1 MGQGEEAAQSEPP
14 GAGARGGWGAGRG
27 RVQRPYG
34 RQGCQ
39 RFGTSRE
46 QSRAKGRHVTLS
58 QTDLVFV
65 GREMAMRWKFSKC

>member
-1 MGQGEEAAQSEPP
+1 MGQGEEAEQSEPP
-14 GAGARGGWGAGRG
+14 GAGARAGRGAGRG

-34 RQGCQ
+34 RRGCP

-65 GREMAMRWKFSKC
+65 GREMATRWKFSKC